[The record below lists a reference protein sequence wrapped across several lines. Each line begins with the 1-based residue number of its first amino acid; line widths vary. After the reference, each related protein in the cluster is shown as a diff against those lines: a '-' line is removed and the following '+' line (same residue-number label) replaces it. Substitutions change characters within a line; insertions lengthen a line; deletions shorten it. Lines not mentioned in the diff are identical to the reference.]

1 MAGKKAAAPKKGIT
15 RIDPTDWFVGMKNP
29 SVQLMVYGVEI
40 SYIRGTTSGGNHGWN
55 LVKLNGEWYHLDV
68 TWNDA
73 GGDRK
78 TFYLVTDEFM
88 RQSRAWDTSK
98 YPKSSAVSYGS

>member
-1 MAGKKAAAPKKGIT
+1 MTNLQKRCAKVLLD
-15 RIDPTDWFVGMKNP
+15 RN
-29 SVQLMVYGVEI
+29 GVETT
-40 SYIRGTTSGGNHGWN
+40 YIRGNTSGGSHGWN

-88 RQSRAWDTSK
+88 KQSHIWNTSN
-98 YPKSSAVSYGS
+98 YPKSASASYGN